1 MNKFQRAGQGVY
13 GAIENAL
20 DDLRHTWER
29 FAYGRKVTGEVDM
42 FTPTYEHTA
51 DPHQET
57 REAFERV
64 YGKRDTPEQGQERE
78 REREGR
84 AREPEQEREIER

>member
-29 FAYGRKVTGEVDM
+29 FAYGRKITGEVDM
-42 FTPTYEHTA
+42 FSPAYEHTA
-51 DPHQET
+51 DPHQGT

-64 YGKRDTPEQGQERE
+64 YGRKDAPEQGRE
-78 REREGR
+78 RE
-84 AREPEQEREIER
+84 AQEMGIER

>member
-20 DDLRHTWER
+20 DDVRHAWER

-42 FTPTYEHTA
+42 FTPTYEQSGHPA
-51 DPHQET
+51 DPHQGT

-64 YGKRDTPEQGQERE
+64 YGRKDAAEYSQERE
-78 REREGR
+78 APGR
-84 AREPEQEREIER
+84 GQEMGIER